1 MRNYGFDYLVEKVQ
15 TLSEMAQDSI
25 YKKMAKFEG
34 DESPYQKFDKIWSS
48 VINKIKTKAGNAA
61 AQRLAMDY
69 VIINVAKAVNGTDI
83 KGSFVGSRTTDFAK
97 ANSDAYLEWYGT
109 HKVKKGAGKEPK
121 FGPWAQSGYKK
132 EFYLIEL
139 VKEDPEAA
147 TSDKLQKTLLNDKN
161 IEKFLSAPGGYD
173 ASLNSNT
180 AGYAKATKEE
190 MFGEELSEILKSMG
204 AVMPLLKQINKFMA
218 KLRRGKW
225 EEGDQEF
232 EATQSPSMILADKML
247 DIATILGSKAVD
259 VVDKDVSPLSA
270 KAERENNPEY
280 YFRRNLTKNQISQ
293 IADGI
298 EKLIDAK
305 TGIDKEIWRKKATQI
320 GQKVSPIFGDFMN
333 FLLDTA
339 EVEEEKQIDESE
351 MYEGYDNRVLDK
363 VLDTDEKQEIFDKWY
378 TMEKIRRGKQN
389 TKQNIEDVGD
399 VGEFNQALNK
409 RLGIDDKPKGK
420 DKKSKKSESSDVIE
434 IKKKIK
440 ELKNSDDPDYDEI
453 DRLEK
458 QLRGEENEEIG
469 VMGYFTEQVFRDSF
483 TDDRG
488 KFVDRGFKKP
498 VNYNHWLAIN
508 EG

>member
-15 TLSEMAQDSI
+15 ILSEMAQDSI
-25 YKKMAKFEG
+25 YKKMAQVG
-34 DESPYQKFDKIWSS
+34 DDGNPYQKFNEIWSR
-48 VINKIKTKAGNAA
+48 VIKEIATKSGQSA
-61 AQRLAMDY
+61 AQRLALDY
-69 VIINVAKAVNGTDI
+69 VIINVAKAVSGENI
-83 KGSFVGSRTTDFAK
+83 QGSFVGSKTTEYAK
-97 ANSDAYLEWYGT
+97 ENKETYENWWYT
-109 HKVKKGAGKEPK
+109 HKGKRGAKY
-121 FGPWAQSGYKK
+121 GPMAQSNAKK

-147 TSDKLQKTLLNDKN
+147 TSEKLQKTLLNNKN
-161 IEKFLSAPGGYD
+161 IEKFLSKPGGYD

-180 AGYAKATKEE
+180 AGYAKATKEQ
-190 MFGEELSEILKSMG
+190 MFGEDLPEILKSMG
-204 AVMPLLKQINKFMA
+204 AVMPFLKQINKFMA